1 MTPLIKIDSIFL
13 KREDQNPSGS
23 AKDRALLLQV
33 QNLKSKGFSKA
44 VISSTG
50 NAAISAQFFCHQL
63 QVPLTIFLSPRTSP
77 AKLKLLHNFTIS
89 PRPISDAIKFAKVN
103 HAYLLRQSTDPIAL
117 SGYRQIGTELLQE
130 LPKISSL
137 FIPVGSG
144 TTMLGVSQS
153 LPQPVK
159 IFAVQP
165 ASHCPIS
172 SLFDKNYSSE
182 TSSLTDS
189 LGAKYLPL
197 KNNILKAIRESGGG
211 GVVVQNR
218 NIKIAQSFLLNN
230 KIITSFESAL
240 ALAGYQKIKNTQ
252 DVGKFPVILLTGAKR

>member
-13 KREDQNPSGS
+13 KREDQNPTGS
-23 AKDRALLLQV
+23 AKDRALLPQV

-50 NAAISAQFFCHQL
+50 NAAISAQFYCRKFQI
-63 QVPLTIFLSPRTSP
+63 PLTIFLPPAASPE
-77 AKLKLLHNFTIS
+77 KLKLLGKFTIS
-89 PRPISDAIKFAKVN
+89 PRPISDAIKFAKAN
-103 HAYLLRQSTDPIAL
+103 HAYLLRQSTDPVAL
-117 SGYRQIGTELLQE
+117 EGYQQIGQE
-130 LPKISSL
+130 LIFQLPQISSL
-137 FIPVGSG
+137 FVPVGSG
-144 TTMLGVSQS
+144 TTLLGISQS

-218 NIKIAQSFLLNN
+218 NIEIAQSFLINN
-230 KIITSFESAL
+230 KIITSSEGAL
-240 ALAGYQKIKNTQ
+240 ALAGYRKIKEVYN
-252 DVGKFPVILLTGAKR
+252 VGNYPVILLTGAKR